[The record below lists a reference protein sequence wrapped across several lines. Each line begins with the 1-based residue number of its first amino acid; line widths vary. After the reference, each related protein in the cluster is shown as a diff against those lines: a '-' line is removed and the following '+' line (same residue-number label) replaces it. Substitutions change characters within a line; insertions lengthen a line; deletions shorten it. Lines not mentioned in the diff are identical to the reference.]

1 MRVFRERVSGDVL
14 EPNRDGKLRE
24 DGDTKVA
31 HMDGT
36 TTNHHGREA
45 RAPAGDSLRENPG
58 S

>member
-1 MRVFRERVSGDVL
+1 MRIFRERVSGDVP
-14 EPNRDGKLRE
+14 EPNRGGKLRE

-36 TTNHHGREA
+36 TTNHHGHQA
-45 RAPAGDSLRENPG
+45 RALAGDSLSENPG

>member
-1 MRVFRERVSGDVL
+1 MRIFRERVSGDVL

-36 TTNHHGREA
+36 TTNHPGHQA
-45 RAPAGDSLRENPG
+45 RSLAGDSLCEDPG